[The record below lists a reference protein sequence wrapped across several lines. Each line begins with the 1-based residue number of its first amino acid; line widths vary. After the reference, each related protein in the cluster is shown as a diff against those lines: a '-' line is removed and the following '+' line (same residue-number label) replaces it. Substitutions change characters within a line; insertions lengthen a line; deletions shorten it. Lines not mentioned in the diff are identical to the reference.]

1 MGNFLDALRP
11 YSKAI
16 AAVLGVAIF
25 VVFRHYGISLPGLD
39 GLVFDLLSGALIV
52 GGTVYQ
58 APPNDASHG
67 KRPGK

>member
-1 MGNFLDALRP
+1 MDNLIDLMRP

-25 VVFRHYGISLPGLD
+25 VAFKHFGISLPGLD

-58 APPNDASHG
+58 APPNDLGS